1 MRISDWSS
9 DVCSSDLFGIA
20 GAVVD
25 RSEDLAHALRRV
37 ARHRTIG
44 KVGYRLAQRQQ
55 GIALAVLLNVEIG
68 QLAQQRE
75 LEEVA
80 APGKAQA
87 LELLGG
93 GRERQDRKSTRLN
106 SSH

>member
-80 APGKAQA
+80 APGKRSG
-87 LELLGG
+87 ERRGG
-93 GRERQDRKSTRLN
+93 KEWGSTCR
-106 SSH
+106 SGGSQYI